1 MLAWL
6 RGAWRRLLLSAL
18 LLGFAWVAGRQALGN
33 YLALAPRAYLADAQL
48 PGAKPAAAD
57 LGTAIAQLQRAGAVD
72 PSDPDVAA
80 GLGQARLLLAA
91 QAAGAQRLGLIDAA
105 LADYRRATTL
115 RPNSPY
121 LWAALM
127 SALYARSRLQPLDH
141 AQTAEL
147 AQALRRAVRLGPWE
161 PDVLLEVVNVGPAV
175 YAALDARARAALQ
188 LAAQHALALQLQDG

>member
-1 MLAWL
+1 MRRAWL
-6 RGAWRRLLLSAL
+6 RLLLSVL
-18 LLGFAWVAGRQALGN
+18 LLGIAWLAGRQALGN
-33 YLALAPRAYLADAQL
+33 YLALAPLAYLHDAQL
-48 PGAKPAAAD
+48 PGAKPARAD
-57 LGTAIAQLQRAGAVD
+57 LDAALVQLRRAGAVV

-91 QAAGAQRLGLIDAA
+91 HAAGAQRLALVDAA
-105 LADYRRATTL
+105 LADYRRATVL

-121 LWAALM
+121 LWSALM
-127 SALYARSRLQPLDH
+127 SALYARGRLQPLDH

-175 YAALDARARAALQ
+175 YAGLDARARAALQ

>member
-1 MLAWL
+1 MFTWL
-6 RGAWRRLLLSAL
+6 RRAWRRLLLSAL

-57 LGTAIAQLQRAGAVD
+57 LDTAIAQLRRAGAVD

-91 QAAGAQRLGLIDAA
+91 QAAGAQRLARVDAA
-105 LADYRRATTL
+105 LADYRRATVL

-141 AQTAEL
+141 AQAAEL

-161 PDVLLEVVNVGPAV
+161 PDVLLEVISVGPAV
-175 YAALDARARAALQ
+175 YAGLDARARVALQ

>member
-1 MLAWL
+1 M
-6 RGAWRRLLLSAL
+6 RGVWRRLLLSAL
-18 LLGFAWVAGRQALGN
+18 LLGFVWFAGRQALGN

-48 PGAKPAAAD
+48 PGAKPARAD
-57 LGTAIAQLQRAGAVD
+57 LDAAVVQLQRAGAVD
-72 PSDPDVAA
+72 PGDPDIAA

-91 QAAGAQRLGLIDAA
+91 QVAGAPRLALLDAA
-105 LADYRRATTL
+105 LRDYRRATAL

-127 SALYARSRLQPLDH
+127 STLYARGKLQPLSR
-141 AQTAEL
+141 AQGAEL

-161 PDVLLEVVNVGPAV
+161 PDVLLEVISVGPAA

-188 LAAQHALALQLQDG
+188 LAAQHALTLQLQDG

>member
-1 MLAWL
+1 MVRWV
-6 RGAWRRLLLSAL
+6 RRNGRRLLLSAL
-18 LLGFAWVAGRQALGN
+18 LLGFAWIAGRQALGN

-48 PGAKPAAAD
+48 PGAKPAVAD
-57 LGTAIAQLQRAGAVD
+57 LDTAVAQLQRAAAVD

-91 QAAGAQRLGLIDAA
+91 QASGPGRLA
-105 LADYRRATTL
+105 LVDVALRDYRRATAL

-127 SALYARSRLQPLDH
+127 SAWYARSRLQPLDR
-141 AQTAEL
+141 AQAGAL

-161 PDVLLEVVNVGPAV
+161 PDVLLEVVSVGPTV
-175 YAALDARARAALQ
+175 YAALDPGARAALQ
-188 LAAQHALALQLQDG
+188 IAAQHAMSLQLQND

>member
-1 MLAWL
+1 MVAWL

-18 LLGFAWVAGRQALGN
+18 LLGFAWIAGRQALGN

-48 PGAKPAAAD
+48 PGAKPAVAD
-57 LGTAIAQLQRAGAVD
+57 LDTAVAQLQRAAAVD

-91 QAAGAQRLGLIDAA
+91 QASGPARLVLVDAA
-105 LADYRRATTL
+105 LRDYRRATVL

-127 SALYARSRLQPLDH
+127 SAWYARSRLQPLDH
-141 AQTAEL
+141 AQAGEL

-161 PDVLLEVVNVGPAV
+161 PDVLLEVVSVGPAV
-175 YAALDARARAALQ
+175 YAALDPGARAALQ
-188 LAAQHALALQLQDG
+188 VAAQHAMSLQLQND

>member
-1 MLAWL
+1 MLSWL

-18 LLGFAWVAGRQALGN
+18 LLGFAWIAGRQALGN

-48 PGAKPAAAD
+48 PGAKPAVPD
-57 LGTAIAQLQRAGAVD
+57 LDTAIAQLQRAGAVD
-72 PSDPDVAA
+72 PTDPDVAA

-91 QAAGAQRLGLIDAA
+91 QAVGAQRLALLDAA
-105 LADYRRATTL
+105 LADYRRATAL

-127 SALYARSRLQPLDH
+127 SALYTRGRLQPLDR
-141 AQTAEL
+141 AQAAEL

-161 PDVLLEVVNVGPAV
+161 PDVLLEVVSVGPAV
-175 YAALDARARAALQ
+175 YAKLDARSRAALQ

>member
-18 LLGFAWVAGRQALGN
+18 LLGFVWVAGRQALGN

-57 LGTAIAQLQRAGAVD
+57 LDTAIAQLQRAGAVD

-175 YAALDARARAALQ
+175 YAGLDARARVALQ